1 MDIHLNENKELKILV
16 VASTKEK
23 ARQIVREFLKIE
35 REETIYFEK
44 IDDILIKL
52 QIRWPENNSTIQWRV
67 VVDFMIIYIE
77 DDEDWSKIAE
87 YVEARAGILFK
98 TIIYHNSVDY
108 IKLNTEQSKLGCDL
122 INYDQLLKGDLKS
135 KIITSFKIFN
145 KAFRKMFRLIEAVKK
160 GFIDNENLQ
169 LFGNQNN
176 IDNEELI
183 EIYKL
188 ISKPIK
194 PIINSD
200 SNSLNNSS
208 TGFNKSFIRTNSYSS
223 NVIYFLDFRNLW
235 MTSRHNFPKFKMCI
249 NRQLHKILYEEMNL
263 SKMIQDKIC
272 LTVFF
277 KQLEK
282 EIKTSA
288 KLDDNNIS
296 VFNLNLISNSDDKIF
311 DHRYSG
317 LTLSGK
323 SNFGINYI
331 EFEKTL
337 PNYLRFGNNLELFF
351 CVDYKIKNNFS
362 FYEEKLK
369 FYEILNSLKI
379 YDLLNLNKCNLRLIN
394 DRVFIDFYN
403 SFNKIKKSDT
413 EDIDNFIKLVK
424 ENKVDLL
431 LNINLKTNLTVGTIQ
446 NIKHIDDLLDFK
458 LSINLE
464 CLNIKP
470 LLTKLNDFYKQS
482 INKDFIIFLIN
493 YSIFFFT
500 SVVDNTKINLDFNLK
515 QFIEILT
522 DIPNNNLYKDLV
534 MEYISKVGNIIKN
547 LLDFR
552 SYVQTHCKIFDN
564 TDHIITINIC
574 LSPFIILSLT
584 LNFDY

>member
-1 MDIHLNENKELKILV
+1 M
-16 VASTKEK
+16 
-23 ARQIVREFLKIE
+23 
-35 REETIYFEK
+35 
-44 IDDILIKL
+44 
-52 QIRWPENNSTIQWRV
+52 
-67 VVDFMIIYIE
+67 
-77 DDEDWSKIAE
+77 
-87 YVEARAGILFK
+87 
-98 TIIYHNSVDY
+98 
-108 IKLNTEQSKLGCDL
+108 
-122 INYDQLLKGDLKS
+122 
-135 KIITSFKIFN
+135 
-145 KAFRKMFRLIEAVKK
+145 
-160 GFIDNENLQ
+160 
-169 LFGNQNN
+169 
-176 IDNEELI
+176 
-183 EIYKL
+183 
-188 ISKPIK
+188 
-194 PIINSD
+194 
-200 SNSLNNSS
+200 
-208 TGFNKSFIRTNSYSS
+208 
-223 NVIYFLDFRNLW
+223 
-235 MTSRHNFPKFKMCI
+235 
-249 NRQLHKILYEEMNL
+249 
-263 SKMIQDKIC
+263 
-272 LTVFF
+272 
-277 KQLEK
+277 
-282 EIKTSA
+282 
-288 KLDDNNIS
+288 
-296 VFNLNLISNSDDKIF
+296 FNLNLISNSDDKIF

-534 MEYISKVGNIIKN
+534 MEYISKVANIIKN